1 MLFQPKRVKDIG
13 KPLFWQL
20 AEHKVNHCICQL
32 LVISFNLEVVEGEIL
47 KADRK
52 SGALIGIGK
61 GVSGTDGHCVLCGD
75 EKHII

>member
-20 AEHKVNHCICQL
+20 AKHKVNHSVRQL